1 MGNTVGLTVV
11 VEGVES
17 EEVDDLVRRMGV
29 GYAQGAY
36 YGNAMTAP
44 ELAAMTDRLSS
55 GHAPRGTWPP
65 GGAQAYAV
73 RRDHTVPEQPR

>member
-29 GYAQGAY
+29 GYAQGTY
-36 YGNAMTAP
+36 YGTAMTAP
-44 ELAAMTDRLSS
+44 ELAAMSDRLSPATARAAP
-55 GHAPRGTWPP
+55 GPRGGTHHL
-65 GGAQAYAV
+65 AV
-73 RRDHTVPEQPR
+73 IMQFPEHHTAP